1 MKRVIYFTPRFI
13 RATEKLKELYEL
25 RKALEAK
32 IVEAELE
39 YKHAKYEMEKA

>member
-1 MKRVIYFTPRFI
+1 MKHITPRFI
-13 RATEKLKELYEL
+13 RASSLLKELYKL

-39 YKHAKYEMEKA
+39 YEHAKYEMENA